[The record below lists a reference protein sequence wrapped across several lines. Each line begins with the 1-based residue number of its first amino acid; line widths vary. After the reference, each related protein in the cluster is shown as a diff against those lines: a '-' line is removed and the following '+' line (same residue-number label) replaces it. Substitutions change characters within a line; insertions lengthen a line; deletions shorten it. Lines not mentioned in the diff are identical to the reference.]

1 MLNSDIL
8 QHVETAVEQLQMPQS
23 PANLYDPIRYI
34 LSLGG
39 KRIRPY
45 CLLLGNSL
53 FGGKMEDATSAAMAI
68 EVFHNFTLLHDDIMD
83 NAPLRRG
90 KPTVHIK
97 WNQTIGILSGD
108 AMFVQAVELLTS
120 VPAQAMKPC
129 FDVFNKTAL
138 KVCEGQQLDMDFES
152 ETSISEEDYIEMI
165 RLKTAVLVG
174 ASFQMGGIIGGAS
187 AADQAELYDFGIN
200 LGLAFQL
207 KDDYLDTFSS
217 DGSSFGKQ
225 VGGDIKSNKKTFLV
239 IKALEKAND
248 AQKAELNRWM
258 NTPEN
263 EPNKVD
269 SVKTLFN
276 ELGIGELTQNKVEQY
291 TNKAFQNIQALSIAE
306 KDKEPLTEL
315 ADFLLNRII

>member
-1 MLNSDIL
+1 MLNTDIL
-8 QHVETAVEQLQMPQS
+8 KHVETAVEQLEIPQT

-34 LSLGG
+34 LTLGG

-45 CLLLGNSL
+45 CLLLANAL
-53 FGGKMEDATSAAMAI
+53 YGGKNEEATSAAMAI

-90 KPTVHIK
+90 KPTVHTK

-108 AMFVQAVELLTS
+108 AMFVQAVELLTN
-120 VPAQAMKPC
+120 VPATAMKPC

-152 ETSISEEDYIEMI
+152 ETNITEADYIEMI

-187 AADQAELYDFGIN
+187 EADQNELYDFGIN

-239 IKALEKAND
+239 IKALEKANTS
-248 AQKAELNRWM
+248 QVTELDKWM
-258 NTPEN
+258 STGEN
-263 EPNKVD
+263 EPNKVE
-269 SVKTLFN
+269 SVKAIFN
-276 ELGIGELTQNKVEQY
+276 ELGIGEATQEKVEQY
-291 TNKAFQNIQALSIAE
+291 TNKAFQNINTLSISE
-306 KDKEPLTEL
+306 EDKAPLFQL
-315 ADFLLNRII
+315 ADFLLNRVV